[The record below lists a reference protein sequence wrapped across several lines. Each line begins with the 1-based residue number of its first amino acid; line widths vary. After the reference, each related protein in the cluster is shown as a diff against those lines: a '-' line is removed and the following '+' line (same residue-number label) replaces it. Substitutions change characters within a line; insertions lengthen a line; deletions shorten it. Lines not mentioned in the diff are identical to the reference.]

1 MMNGI
6 RISLISILLVGCAS
20 APVTEPAPDFDGI
33 ILDPPVIMDPPLDES
48 INSALADVNNG
59 SDDPTEQEV
68 LLQLPRGIN

>member
-1 MMNGI
+1 MGSEMCI
-6 RISLISILLVGCAS
+6 R
-20 APVTEPAPDFDGI
+20 DR
-33 ILDPPVIMDPPLDES
+33 IMDPPLDES